1 MLSCVWWTIRLV
13 AALFVFVGALQ
24 LMKTG
29 AAGLSILQ
37 EDGFLV
43 RNAGSTLGLGWLGAL
58 LVLSGSP
65 IAATSLTLVAAGEQ
79 AVNGFSE
86 LQGFTMLTGS
96 RLGAAFVV
104 LVTAAIFA
112 LRAGE
117 GQRKAPVTCAMF
129 ALFATAMI
137 YIPAAFIGGA
147 LLSWDT
153 FHSLELSAPAQF
165 VDLIDV
171 VYGGM
176 LDRAETYSAPLVF
189 LGGLGVLLLAFKLID
204 TVLPTL
210 DPDSLH
216 RSRLDLLT
224 RKWPMFFLGCLVALV
239 TMSISVA
246 LTVLV
251 PLVAK
256 LRQGRPRPAVHPR
269 REHHDARGHDVRRV
283 RARLA
288 RRGPDRARRGD
299 RDERAQRRPAR
310 VLLPADP
317 EGHVA
322 RAGARG
328 EEPEAAGRVHGDA
341 LPDPGDDHRRL
352 QPVRVALGPAPD
364 PHSTRGDRAPFLAG
378 ARDPGH
384 HPTVSPSISVV
395 IPAHNAERMLGSVA
409 RLAG

>member
-1 MLSCVWWTIRLV
+1 MAAPGETVSVQQRRIGALGAAQVVGGVWWTIRLV

-153 FHSLELSAPAQF
+153 FHSLELSAPARF

-176 LDRAETYSAPLVF
+176 LDRAETYSSPLVF

-216 RSRLDLLT
+216 RSRLDVLT

-256 LRQGRPRPAVHPR
+256 RYVKVDHVLPYILGANITTLGDTMFAAFALDSPA
-269 REHHDARGHDVRRV
+269 AVRIV
-283 RARLA
+283 LAEVIATSVLSVVLLAFFYPQILKAMWHVQVLGAKSPKRLA
-288 RRGPDRARRGD
+288 VFTAT
-299 RDERAQRRPAR
+299 
-310 VLLPADP
+310 LFLI
-317 EGHVA
+317 
-322 RAGARG
+322 
-328 EEPEAAGRVHGDA
+328 
-341 LPDPGDDHRRL
+341 
-352 QPVRVALGPAPD
+352 PVTIIG
-364 PHSTRGDRAPFLAG
+364 
-378 ARDPGH
+378 
-384 HPTVSPSISVV
+384 VSS
-395 IPAHNAERMLGSVA
+395 LFG
-409 RLAG
+409 